1 LAGVKGRKVENP
13 DTKFQ
18 LEYIKSLAENLK
30 FCVEETGRVN
40 RTIGLN
46 GLNGILEAVERL
58 ERLTAS
64 DAP

>member
-1 LAGVKGRKVENP
+1 MSMKDQSP
-13 DTKFQ
+13 QFQ

-30 FCVEETGRVN
+30 FCVEESGRIN
-40 RTIGLN
+40 RTIALN

-64 DAP
+64 DPP